1 MVRCGNDESFGPVL
15 TPGPDCYS
23 FDFTLTFEDYIFSIA
38 ICGIA
43 VLLAFVRI
51 FLLFKRD
58 AIVRWPLLRA
68 IKLLAFLALIGLQ
81 LAIAVLLGTNKGY
94 HTHTTLASTILNLAT
109 FVVLAVVGD
118 LEHVRSIRPSF
129 LIQTFF
135 FFAILCDMPR
145 VRTQWLVPNNSTV
158 APIFTAAFGVKFV
171 LLFIESTHKYSHSNL
186 ADQKVSPEEIQGV
199 FGRTFFTW
207 LNPLFFEGYKRNL
220 SMKDLY
226 AIDDDLRGETLYK
239 RLHSYWLKANY
250 KKKHCL
256 TSASLKTFAPELV
269 MAFFPR
275 IGLMGLSLAQ
285 PYLVSAA
292 INYIDNPSLSVSYG
306 YGLIGGYALCYLGI
320 ALTTR
325 WYMHVAFRAMAKIRG
340 ALVTI
345 IYKNMLTIRAE
356 TGNSSAALSL
366 MSTDVDRI
374 TFTTFN
380 MVDLGPSVVQLAI
393 ALGILGSELG
403 GSCIAPVILC
413 VICGAAAGQLGKMIP
428 PRQRRW
434 MAAIQ
439 KRVGITADII
449 GSMKGVKVAGLN
461 DKAEQQIQALRD
473 YELEQSTAFRKIQ
486 VFNLLLGVAPS
497 LLMPAVTFAVYA
509 IVQKVSG
516 SGQFGVAKAF
526 TALSVLNVLIGPV
539 MTITT
544 AWTNMAS
551 ALACMDRIQAFLL
564 KEKREDY
571 RILLPRSDAG
581 SFTTRD
587 STLLGIDNASEKSAS
602 KDQPWIK
609 IRNGSFGWKK
619 DAPPVLHDVDID
631 IMPSDLTLV
640 IGPVASGKSTLLK
653 AIIGE
658 CLKFKGSVEF
668 TIPEEVAYCDQD
680 AWLLNRSI
688 KENVLAFEPLNEEFY
703 NQVIKACQLVE
714 DIEQFP
720 KRDNTIIG
728 SRGVSLSGGQKQ
740 RVALARAV
748 YNRKPIVILDDIL
761 KGLDADT
768 YSKCFTAILGPEGL
782 MRKNLQLLPYADH
795 IIVLDENGRITE
807 RGSFDHL
814 SSSEGFVAAL
824 GLKKTSMDAAAALDA
839 MDVEVELK
847 EKEAVIERIASAKA
861 MGKKLPGGPP
871 GMGPPPPGMGPPPM
885 DGGSRGKRNA
895 DAMFSYLKSL
905 GGKAFIL
912 YAFFTLCNIGFRT
925 AQPLWLNIW
934 TAANEKDPDG
944 RVGYYVGIY
953 VLFGVL
959 NVVFMGAEIYTFMVI
974 IVPHS
979 AKVLHRKILVAAMH
993 APLSYF
999 VATDTGEIVNRFSQ
1013 DMTLVD
1019 MPLPM
1024 SFMMCYAQLVGAIS
1038 QIILTCVASGYLGI
1052 IVPVLLA
1059 VLYCVQKFY
1068 LRTSRQMRLLDL
1080 EAKSPLYSDFIA
1092 SYSGLTALR
1101 AYGWTRDAE
1110 AENLSRLNESQKPYY
1125 LLYCIQ
1131 RWLSLVLNLIV
1142 AGMAVVVIGL
1152 AVGLRDQISPGL
1164 LGVALTS
1171 VMGIGMT
1178 LSMLIQM
1185 WTQLETSL
1193 GAITRVNEFA
1203 NDTPHEPDGPDMP
1216 PPQWPSRG
1224 SVSVQNLEAKYGDRV
1239 VLENI
1244 NLEIMP
1250 GEKVAICG
1258 RSGSGKSTLIS
1269 LLLRLYPPS
1278 KGQIEIDGI
1287 ETGQLNL
1294 NALRESLVALP
1305 QDPMFLAGSVRYN
1318 LDPLSKATDAE
1329 LLEVLDKTNLR
1340 PVIDEKGGL
1349 DANLDTDW
1357 LSAGQRQLFCLARAL
1372 TRKSR
1377 VLLLDEATSSL
1388 DRETEAF
1395 VDKLIQKDF
1404 TGWTAIVV
1412 AHRLRTVAEFDKVLV
1427 LQEGRAM
1434 EYDSPKAL
1442 LARDSMFKT
1451 LWDLQEKS

>member
-1 MVRCGNDESFGPVL
+1 MADK
-15 TPGPDCYS
+15 
-23 FDFTLTFEDYIFSIA
+23 
-38 ICGIA
+38 
-43 VLLAFVRI
+43 RI
-51 FLLFKRD
+51 
-58 AIVRWPLLRA
+58 
-68 IKLLAFLALIGLQ
+68 
-81 LAIAVLLGTNKGY
+81 
-94 HTHTTLASTILNLAT
+94 
-109 FVVLAVVGD
+109 
-118 LEHVRSIRPSF
+118 
-129 LIQTFF
+129 
-135 FFAILCDMPR
+135 
-145 VRTQWLVPNNSTV
+145 
-158 APIFTAAFGVKFV
+158 
-171 LLFIESTHKYSHSNL
+171 
-186 ADQKVSPEEIQGV
+186 SPEEIQGV
-199 FGRTFFTW
+199 FGDTFFTW
-207 LNPLFFEGYKRNL
+207 LNPLFFQGYKRNL
-220 SMKDLY
+220 TMDDLY
-226 AIDDDLRGETLYK
+226 PVDDGLRGQTLYD
-239 RLHSYWLKANY
+239 RLQSHWLKANY
-250 KKKHCL
+250 KRKHCL
-256 TSASLKTFAPELV
+256 TYAALSTFAPELA
-269 MAFFPR
+269 MAFVPR
-275 IGLMGLSLAQ
+275 VGLMGLSLAQ

-292 INYIDNPSLSVSYG
+292 INYIDNAALAKSYG
-306 YGLIGGYALCYLGI
+306 YGLIGAYAIVYLGV

-325 WYMHVAFRAMAKIRG
+325 WYMHVAFRTMAKIRG

-380 MVDLGPSVVQLAI
+380 IVDLGPSVVQLGI

-403 GSCIAPVILC
+403 GSCIAPIILC
-413 VICGAAAGQLGKMIP
+413 LLCGIVAARLGKLIP

-439 KRVGITADII
+439 KRVGITSDIV

-473 YELEQSTAFRKIQ
+473 YELQQSTAFRKIQ
-486 VFNLLLGVAPS
+486 VWNLLLGVAPS

-526 TALSVLNVLIGPV
+526 TALSVLNVLIMPV

-544 AWTNMAS
+544 AWTNLAS
-551 ALACMDRIQAFLL
+551 ALACLDRIQAFLM

-571 RILLPRSDAG
+571 RILLPRSDSG

-587 STLLGIDNASEKSAS
+587 STVLGTDNASEKSAG
-602 KDQPWIK
+602 KEKQPWIK
-609 IRNGSFGWKK
+609 VRDGTFGWKE
-619 DAPPVLHDVDID
+619 DTPPVLNDVDID
-631 IMPSDLTLV
+631 IMPGDLTLV

-653 AIIGE
+653 ALISE
-658 CLKFKGSVEF
+658 CRKFKGSVEF

-688 KENVLAFEPLNEEFY
+688 KENVLAFEPYNEEFY
-703 NQVIKACQLVE
+703 EKVIHACQLVE

-720 KRDNTIIG
+720 KRDDTIIG
-728 SRGVSLSGGQKQ
+728 SKGVSLSGGQKQ

-768 YSKCFTAILGPEGL
+768 YSKCFTATLGPEGL
-782 MRKNLQLLPYADH
+782 LRKNRTSVILATHNIQLLPHADH
-795 IIVLDENGRITE
+795 IIVLDEGGRITE

-814 SSSEGFVAAL
+814 NSNEGFVSAL
-824 GLKKTSMDAAAALDA
+824 GLKKSAMDAAAISDALD
-839 MDVEVELK
+839 VETELK

-861 MGKKLPGGPP
+861 MGRKPPGAGGPP
-871 GMGPPPPGMGPPPM
+871 GAEPP
-885 DGGSRGKRNA
+885 DSASRGKRNA

-905 GGKAFIL
+905 GGKAFAL
-912 YAFFTLCNIGFRT
+912 YAAFTICNIGFRT

-934 TAANEKDPDG
+934 TASNEEHPDS

-959 NVVFMGAEIYTFMVI
+959 NVAFMAAEFWTFMVV

-999 VATDTGEIVNRFSQ
+999 VATDAGEIVNRFSQ

-1024 SFMMCYAQLVGAIS
+1024 SFMMCYAQAISAIS
-1038 QIILTCVASGYLGI
+1038 QIVLTCVASGYLGI
-1052 IVPVLLA
+1052 IVPVLLV

-1092 SYSGLTALR
+1092 SFSGLTALR

-1110 AENLSRLNESQKPYY
+1110 SENLRRLNESQKPYY

-1142 AGMAVVVIGL
+1142 AAMAVIVIGL
-1152 AVGLRDQISPGL
+1152 AVGLRSQISPGL

-1203 NDTPHEPDGPDMP
+1203 NDTPREEDGPDMP

-1224 SVSVQNLEAKYGDRV
+1224 AVSVQNLEAKYGDRV

-1244 NLEIMP
+1244 NLEIQP

-1269 LLLRLYPPS
+1269 LLLRLYSPS
-1278 KGQIEIDGI
+1278 QGQIEIDGI
-1287 ETGQLNL
+1287 ETGRLNL

-1305 QDPMFLAGSVRYN
+1305 QDPMFLAGTVRYN
-1318 LDPLSKATDAE
+1318 LDPLTKATDAE
-1329 LLEVLDKTNLR
+1329 LLAVLDKTNLR
-1340 PVIDEKGGL
+1340 AIIDEKGGL
-1349 DANLDTDW
+1349 DADLDTDW

-1395 VDKLIQKDF
+1395 VDKLIQEDF

-1442 LARDSMFKT
+1442 LERDSMFKT
-1451 LWDLQEKS
+1451 LWDLQEA